1 MFSICRSLVTGKSKV
16 DFIFLKPLS
25 PLLTSPHISSPSLTS
40 PYTLLTLHLSSCT
53 QSLVYEDGVL
63 VSGSLQALVQH
74 AVPTAVYYPDTAYL
88 FAFLLSSRLFVK
100 PHELLQR
107 VCEVGFTQQG
117 LKDNDLSTIKKV
129 RTRPRPRPRPRPRS
143 LQGTSAALP

>member
-1 MFSICRSLVTGKSKV
+1 MPLILALLSPLI
-16 DFIFLKPLS
+16 PLS
-25 PLLTSPHISSPSLTS
+25 PCTRSPCSSPHSAHPRLSL
-40 PYTLLTLHLSSCT
+40 P

-117 LKDNDLSTIKKV
+117 LKDNDLSTINKV
-129 RTRPRPRPRPRPRS
+129 RDTC
-143 LQGTSAALP
+143 

>member
-1 MFSICRSLVTGKSKV
+1 MAAWWLPATSVLMFLCSL
-16 DFIFLKPLS
+16 PL
-25 PLLTSPHISSPSLTS
+25 
-40 PYTLLTLHLSSCT
+40 

-117 LKDNDLSTIKKV
+117 LKDNDLSTINKV
-129 RTRPRPRPRPRPRS
+129 
-143 LQGTSAALP
+143 GTWTS

>member
-1 MFSICRSLVTGKSKV
+1 M
-16 DFIFLKPLS
+16 
-25 PLLTSPHISSPSLTS
+25 
-40 PYTLLTLHLSSCT
+40 
-53 QSLVYEDGVL
+53 YEDGVL

-117 LKDNDLSTIKKV
+117 LKDNDLSTINKV
-129 RTRPRPRPRPRPRS
+129 RIIC
-143 LQGTSAALP
+143 LLFL